1 MLVVMMRVIV
11 KVDSNG
17 EGESD
22 GDGNSDDGDGDGVED
37 HIVKLVEEV
46 GEH

>member
-1 MLVVMMRVIV
+1 MN
-11 KVDSNG
+11 SNG
-17 EGESD
+17 EGESE
-22 GDGNSDDGDGDGVED
+22 GDGNSGDGDGVED

>member
-1 MLVVMMRVIV
+1 MGMMRAIV

-22 GDGNSDDGDGDGVED
+22 GDGDGVDGDGVED